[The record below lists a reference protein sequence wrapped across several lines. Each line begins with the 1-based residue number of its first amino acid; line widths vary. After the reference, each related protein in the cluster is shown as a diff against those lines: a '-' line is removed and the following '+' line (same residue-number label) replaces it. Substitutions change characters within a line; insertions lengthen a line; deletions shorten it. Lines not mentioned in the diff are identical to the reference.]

1 MQVSSKEIHLFKTYI
16 KTISSSNTEQGSF
29 RNIKQAILQ
38 GYVSDCP
45 KFYISD
51 LKGDSQDYTCGK
63 TGAQYC

>member
-38 GYVSDCP
+38 GNVSDCP

-51 LKGDSQDYTCGK
+51 LIKGRQSRLYLW
-63 TGAQYC
+63 